1 VRVVLACDW
10 FLKYATGQSAGMARQ
25 GAEVLLL
32 CRTHALGGDSRERR
46 ATVEFARR
54 AGVRVVEIPGR
65 VSDPRAAPALVRIR
79 QQLRSVAPQVVH
91 AHEGVDPRALAL
103 LPRVPTVL
111 TIHDPVPHPGQP
123 VARARKRWFLRGA
136 RDAWRA
142 RPSTIVVHS
151 ERLRTEVAFRGSGR
165 CVAIA
170 HGLEVQPRP
179 LPPPAM
185 RAVGFFGRLAPYKGL
200 DVLGSAMPRVWDVRP
215 DVQLLV
221 SGPGES
227 ELRLEDPRVHLE
239 RRYIP
244 EAEVGSFFGRSS
256 LAVLPYTQASQTGV
270 GSVAVGYG
278 IPVIASRLC
287 GLPELTLDGSYV
299 FAPGDDAGLAAAIT
313 RHIDDGSEVRD
324 RVLEQV
330 AGRGAGTRSARGRW
344 SCTRAC

>member
-1 VRVVLACDW
+1 
-10 FLKYATGQSAGMARQ
+10 M
-25 GAEVLLL
+25 L
-32 CRTHALGGDSRERR
+32 CRTHAHEFGGNTRERQ
-46 ATVEFARR
+46 ASVEIARR
-54 AGVRVVEIPGR
+54 AGVRVLELPGR
-65 VSDPRAAPALVRIR
+65 VSDPRAAPALMRIR
-79 QQLRSVAPQVVH
+79 RQLRSFAPHVVH
-91 AHEGVDPRALAL
+91 AHEGADPRALAL

-111 TIHDPVPHPGQP
+111 TVHDPVPHPGQP

-142 RPSTIVVHS
+142 RASAIVVHS
-151 ERLRTEVAFRGSGR
+151 ERLRTEVAFRGSQP

-170 HGLEVQPRP
+170 HGLEVQRSP

-200 DVLGSAMPRVWDVRP
+200 EVLGRAMPRVWDVRP

-227 ELRLEDPRVHLE
+227 ALRLDDPRVHIE
-239 RRYIP
+239 RRYVP

-278 IPVIASRLC
+278 VPVIASRLG

-299 FAPGDDAGLAAAIT
+299 FAPGDDAGLAAAIV

-330 AGRGAGTRSARGRW
+330 AAPRSWDSVGARTLELYESLLSAR
-344 SCTRAC
+344 